1 MQSKN
6 IKDIEDALEFI
17 FKNIKENESDI
28 IQDGT
33 SLGNTSYGA
42 LMTPREQMV
51 VAILMADFPDDK
63 KVEELQ
69 SLFYSKIRWNEYGK
83 FKKTI

>member
-42 LMTPREQMV
+42 LMTTREQMV

-83 FKKTI
+83 FKKII

>member
-1 MQSKN
+1 MDTKTKQKL
-6 IKDIEDALEFI
+6 DECLEFI
-17 FKNIKENESDI
+17 FSNINENESDI
-28 IQDGT
+28 IQSET
-33 SLGNTSYGA
+33 SLGTTDYGA
-42 LMTPREQMV
+42 LMTSREQMV
-51 VAILMADFPDDK
+51 VAILMSNFPDDK